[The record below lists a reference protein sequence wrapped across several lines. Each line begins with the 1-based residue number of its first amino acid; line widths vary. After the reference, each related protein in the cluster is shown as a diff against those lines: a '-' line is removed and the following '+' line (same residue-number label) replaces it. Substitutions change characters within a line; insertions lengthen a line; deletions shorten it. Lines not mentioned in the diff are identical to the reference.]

1 LIPARNK
8 ISMINHEDIRA
19 GNQVLFKA
27 SGSTVTILK
36 VESNKILLD
45 TFPQSSYCSNS
56 DISGV
61 PLTKPMLRRL
71 CFDNSEESTTWSGQ
85 GIKIHEKPDGIFYGL
100 RILKTRA
107 KMEYLHQLQN
117 YITDF
122 YALFREEKRSLDLS
136 ECN

>member
-1 LIPARNK
+1 
-8 ISMINHEDIRA
+8 MINPEDIRT

-45 TFPQSSYCSNS
+45 TFPQSSYCSNI

-61 PLTKPMLRRL
+61 PLTKSMLRRL

-85 GIKIHEKPDGIFYGL
+85 GIKIHEKPDGFFLWLANFKNEG
-100 RILKTRA
+100 
-107 KMEYLHQLQN
+107 
-117 YITDF
+117 
-122 YALFREEKRSLDLS
+122 
-136 ECN
+136 